1 MKKNFFGTLCL
12 SAFGLCA
19 LVGCGSAND
28 DSVLATSPDVVG
40 IDSSD
45 TVLSSSETTL
55 FIESSSDEILS
66 SESVDVGTKS
76 SPSEI
81 SSSNTKSKSSSS
93 VKAKSSSSS
102 KAKSSSSSKAKS
114 SSSKKTASSSSAKVA
129 SSSSAEPD
137 SPFSS
142 NSTYPIPY
150 ETVCPAGKTCTY
162 VTTAYL
168 TSYKNVHYGEF
179 LDTRD
184 YKVYKTIEINNVA
197 GYAFKGAVWLAQN
210 LDYAATKSFCYNNK
224 LDSCAK
230 YGRLYPWSVAM
241 DSAATFSKGGAGCGY
256 GLTCKK
262 SGIVRGVCPEGWH
275 VSTYSEWKK
284 LSDALYS
291 TTAGYNLK
299 SEKLWEEHPHTD
311 GKGNYY
317 GFSAIPAGVRNAA
330 RQSVDIGTDAYIWTS
345 SEYDEERAYYAYL
358 YYAWADLFIPEGPKN
373 SAMSVRCVKNN
384 GTSADVIESS
394 SSVVASSSSEEVFGT
409 LLDIRDG
416 HTYRTVKIG
425 SQVWM
430 AQNLSFK
437 YGGSTKT
444 KSYCYD
450 DEDSSC
456 DTTFGRLYTW
466 GAAMDSSGRFGKAG
480 KGCGYKAN
488 CDGITYVTS
497 LTPDTYVR
505 GVCPEKWHLPSV
517 GEWEALINEVGGE
530 TTAAT
535 KLKAATLWSSG
546 ASETDP
552 YGFSAYPAGIRNEDG
567 IYDMRG
573 SLASFWTSSSNYSNT
588 EAVYMHFDDSESVAT
603 KAQSRA
609 IAASVRCVKDAE

>member
-1 MKKNFFGTLCL
+1 MKQKLFGTLCFG
-12 SAFGLCA
+12 AFGLCA
-19 LVGCGSAND
+19 LAGCGSDEGNGIE
-28 DSVLATSPDVVG
+28 VVDVN
-40 IDSSD
+40 SD
-45 TVLSSSETTL
+45 NIV
-55 FIESSSDEILS
+55 LS
-66 SESVDVGTKS
+66 SESVILAESSADVILSSASVDAGEIS
-76 SPSEI
+76 SPSAEGSDEQSEV
-81 SSSNTKSKSSSS
+81 SSSAKSKSSSS
-93 VKAKSSSSS
+93 AKAKSSSS
-102 KAKSSSSSKAKS
+102 AKI
-114 SSSKKTASSSSAKVA
+114 ASSSSAKTT

-142 NSTYPIPY
+142 NATYPIPY

-168 TSYKNVHYGEF
+168 TPYKNVYYGEF

-197 GYAFKGAVWLAQN
+197 GEAFNGAVWLAQN
-210 LDYAATKSFCYNNK
+210 LDYAATKSFCYDNNQ
-224 LDSCAK
+224 DSCAK

-241 DSAATFSKGGAGCGY
+241 DSAATFCKGGAGCGY
-256 GLTCKK
+256 GLTCKT
-262 SGIVRGVCPEGWH
+262 SGVVRGVCPEGWH

-330 RQSVDIGTDAYIWTS
+330 RQSVGIGTDAYIWTS
-345 SEYDEERAYYAYL
+345 SEYDEERAYHAYL
-358 YYAWADLFIPEGPKN
+358 YYAWADLFIPDGSKN

-444 KSYCYD
+444 TSYCYD
-450 DEDSSC
+450 DEGTSC

-517 GEWEALINEVGGE
+517 GEWEALINEVGGA

-535 KLKAATLWSSG
+535 KLKAATLWNSG

-552 YGFSAYPAGIRNEDG
+552 YGFSAYPAGIRNEDE

-573 SLASFWTSSSNYSNT
+573 SLASFWTSSSNYSIT
-588 EAVYMHFDDSESVAT
+588 AAVYMHFDDSESVVT
-603 KAQSRA
+603 KAQSSA
-609 IAASVRCVKDAE
+609 IAASVRCVKD

>member
-1 MKKNFFGTLCL
+1 MKQKLFGTLCFG
-12 SAFGLCA
+12 AFGLCA
-19 LVGCGSAND
+19 LAGCGSDEGNGVEVVA
-28 DSVLATSPDVVG
+28 SDVV
-40 IDSSD
+40 DVNSD
-45 TVLSSSETTL
+45 NIV
-55 FIESSSDEILS
+55 LS
-66 SESVDVGTKS
+66 SESVVLAESSADVILSSASVDVGEIS
-76 SPSEI
+76 SPSAEG
-81 SSSNTKSKSSSS
+81 SDEQSKVSSNSKSKSSSS
-93 VKAKSSSSS
+93 TKSTNSSSS
-102 KAKSSSSSKAKS
+102 KAKSSSSAK
-114 SSSKKTASSSSAKVA
+114 TTSSSSAKVA

-137 SPFSS
+137 SPFSV

-197 GYAFKGAVWLAQN
+197 GYAFNGAVWLAQN
-210 LDYAATKSFCYNNK
+210 LDYAATKSFCYDNNQ
-224 LDSCAK
+224 DSCAK

-330 RQSVDIGTDAYIWTS
+330 QQSVGIGTDAYIWTS
-345 SEYDEERAYYAYL
+345 REYDEERAYHAYL

-437 YGGSTKT
+437 YGESTKT

-488 CDGITYVTS
+488 CDGITHVTS

-517 GEWEALINEVGGE
+517 GEWEALINEVGGA

-552 YGFSAYPAGIRNEDG
+552 YGFSAYPAGIRNEDE

-603 KAQSRA
+603 KAQSSA
-609 IAASVRCVKDAE
+609 IAASVRCVKD